1 MRYVIRGILLQ
12 LSKKESVKETAT
24 SNGDVTV
31 QTEEKNGAAA
41 TTSVSVTTNGKTI
54 ENKDASDG
62 KFILKSFFKFC

>member
-1 MRYVIRGILLQ
+1 M
-12 LSKKESVKETAT
+12 KETAT
-24 SNGDVTV
+24 SNGDVTI

-62 KFILKSFFKFC
+62 KTYFEVIF

>member
-24 SNGDVTV
+24 SNGDVTI
-31 QTEEKNGAAA
+31 QTEEKNGAA

-62 KFILKSFFKFC
+62 KTYFEVIF